1 MEAPELIRN
10 VAVIGALHHG
20 KTLLMDLLIQQTQA
34 RDHSLQAPLEQQR
47 GGWHVLISCGVGM
60 LCVGCAGEGVG
71 PDQGGALHRHAQG
84 RAGQVGTQNNSHT

>member
-1 MEAPELIRN
+1 VPKTKYTTEFLTTLMEAPELIRN

-34 RDHSLQAPLEQQR
+34 RDDSFLAPTQAAEGR
-47 GGWHVLISCGVGM
+47 MHVLTSCGVGM

-71 PDQGGALHRHAQG
+71 PD
-84 RAGQVGTQNNSHT
+84 